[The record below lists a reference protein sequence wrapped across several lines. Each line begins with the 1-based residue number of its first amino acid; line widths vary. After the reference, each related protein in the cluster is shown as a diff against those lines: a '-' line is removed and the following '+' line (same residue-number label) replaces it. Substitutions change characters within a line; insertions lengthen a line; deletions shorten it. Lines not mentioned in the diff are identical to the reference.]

1 MPSTI
6 ADFAS
11 NTRLLKPSIAV
22 DLDNNA
28 VAEDWTNN
36 LDNYSILHSLD
47 GQVAGI
53 VDIQLDAEF
62 YVPAASSEWA
72 KPGKLTNA
80 KIQISNDNY
89 ATNYEATLFTG
100 STVGSNS
107 VPYRDVKIKAT
118 GYNTD
123 YLDKRATRRVY
134 ISQDISTILTQ
145 ILTDVGVSGGSIS
158 LTSTGYV
165 VPVYIV
171 SDNFPAR
178 RYIDDLAKAG
188 LLVVGFDRDGI
199 FRARSIL
206 KLDFTSPSYSPDVTV
221 LLDQTINFP
230 GQIVRSGLY
239 CNSVKVT
246 GSQLTY
252 LQNQQIFFDTS
263 ITGQEI
269 KPSSRLIFSL
279 PLGDVYPEV
288 VNPFKSRPT
297 AGYSFAVY
305 NGLQS
310 WYSFYTSDDTTAT
323 INNANIQFVSGD
335 IVPGSDGTENYLLV
349 FQNTSST
356 NSYWLKAIFLNG
368 SAVKRIN
375 TFSQE
380 YREEA
385 KIQNDGKEIPLEL
398 ESMALYDDI
407 QTDRVL
413 NLIRLNNMSYAD
425 LYKVEVKG
433 RPDIV
438 VGSIVSIR
446 NISDVAQ
453 LCSVVEIDENVGT
466 DGYEQTLTCKKIATG
481 SSYFAVDIS
490 GLGVDTSGVEAF

>member
-80 KIQISNDNY
+80 KLQISNDNY
-89 ATNYEATLFTG
+89 ATNFEATLFTG

-206 KLDFTSPSYSPDVTV
+206 KLDFTSPSYSPDVTI

-230 GQIVRSGLY
+230 GQIVKSGLY
-239 CNSVKVT
+239 CNSVKVA
-246 GSQLTY
+246 GSQFTY
-252 LQNQQIFFDTS
+252 LPNQQIFFDS
-263 ITGQEI
+263 GISGQEI
-269 KPSSRLIFSL
+269 KPSSRLVYSL
-279 PLGDVYPEV
+279 ELKDIYPERIDPF
-288 VNPFKSRPT
+288 NPRPN
-297 AGYSFAVY
+297 AGWNFAVY
-305 NGLQS
+305 TGGQS
-310 WYSFYTSDDTTAT
+310 WYSFYTEDNTTST
-323 INNANIQFVSGD
+323 ISNSNIQLVSAS
-335 IVPGSDGTENYLLV
+335 IVPGADGTENLLLA

-356 NSYWLKAIFLNG
+356 TSFFLKAVFLNG

-375 TFSQE
+375 TFVEE
-380 YREEA
+380 YRVEA
-385 KIQNDGKEIPLEL
+385 QIQKDGKEISLEL

-407 QTDRVL
+407 QIDRVL

-425 LYKVEVKG
+425 LYKVEIKG

-438 VGSIVSIR
+438 VGSVVSIR

-453 LCSVVEIDENVGT
+453 LCSVIEIDENVSE
-466 DGYEQTLTCKKIATG
+466 DGYEQTLTLKKLLPG
-481 SSYFAVDIS
+481 QLYFTFDVSLLD
-490 GLGVDTSGVEAF
+490 DTNTLLF